1 VYTFSSTRPPSGRF
15 APSWAGTAGQ
25 PGRAG
30 GNGSGHGALV
40 LRRQGPEVAHNKDA
54 HGNGKYLHRYFKEP
68 GIYHSLRTVSTSSE
82 LFTMALLPFVPASGL
97 TRAVPNYWSGTIRR
111 SRSPSLRSVLQEEE
125 LLGHPLGEKMRTN
138 LFRIVTLAVCW
149 GALSH
154 QAFPQ
159 TTITCESQNNRRNYC
174 PIADPRS
181 NVDLVRQLG
190 SAECVRGKTWG
201 NDGQGIWV
209 EGGCRAQF
217 RVTPISRNDRC
228 GGTLEADT
236 DRPINPRT
244 AHVSLK
250 IQTSAEIISVNPKE
264 AA

>member
-1 VYTFSSTRPPSGRF
+1 
-15 APSWAGTAGQ
+15 
-25 PGRAG
+25 
-30 GNGSGHGALV
+30 
-40 LRRQGPEVAHNKDA
+40 
-54 HGNGKYLHRYFKEP
+54 
-68 GIYHSLRTVSTSSE
+68 
-82 LFTMALLPFVPASGL
+82 MALLPFVPASGL

-217 RVTPISRNDRC
+217 RVTPISRNDPVWWNSGSGHRPTNQPQNGAC
-228 GGTLEADT
+228 FFKDPNFGGDYFCQ
-236 DRPINPRT
+236 PKG
-244 AHVSLK
+244 S
-250 IQTSAEIISVNPKE
+250 SVNVLPPGLNDKISSIQVYGV
-264 AA
+264 ALVTFYNDANFKGASVTTRRSIPDLRAFQLQGYDNKTWNNRISSISIDWGRID

>member
-1 VYTFSSTRPPSGRF
+1 MAVGVDPVSYTHLDVYKRQLGAQPAPIGVVPPDPCGPCGSSGGRRPGSFPHLRASPLEIRSAGRRSHSCTRFLQRAPLREIRSLLGWYGR
-15 APSWAGTAGQ
+15 ATW
-25 PGRAG
+25 RAG

-40 LRRQGPEVAHNKDA
+40 LRRQGPEVAHNKEA

-97 TRAVPNYWSGTIRR
+97 TPAVPNYRSGTIRR

-138 LFRIVTLAVCW
+138 LFLLVTLAVCW

-159 TTITCESQNNRRNYC
+159 TDVYKRQVNGRCFRTRIKMGRR
-174 PIADPRS
+174 
-181 NVDLVRQLG
+181 
-190 SAECVRGKTWG
+190 
-201 NDGQGIWV
+201 
-209 EGGCRAQF
+209 
-217 RVTPISRNDRC
+217 
-228 GGTLEADT
+228 
-236 DRPINPRT
+236 
-244 AHVSLK
+244 
-250 IQTSAEIISVNPKE
+250 
-264 AA
+264 